1 MEQLS
6 DAMDVMNGIVWGPI
20 MIILLVG
27 TGVYLTIRLRFVQ
40 LRHLKHAI
48 ACVSGKYDN
57 PEDKGDISH
66 FQALCSALSATIGTG
81 NIAGVATAI
90 ALGGPGAIFWM
101 WVTALVGMA
110 TKFTSC
116 SLAVRYRV
124 IHPDGSAS
132 GGPMYFLEKGLN
144 QKWLGILFALC
155 AGFASF
161 GIGSAV
167 QANSV
172 TDGLLSLMPETWQND
187 RLPAGL
193 PLIGN
198 SITLKVLIGV
208 VLACMVGG
216 VIIGGIKRI
225 AGVASRIVP
234 LMCVVYLTGAL
245 IILVI
250 NFSAIPD
257 ALIQIFRYA
266 FSPIAVGGGF
276 FGMVLSR
283 TIQKGVARGIFS
295 NESGLGSA
303 PMAYAAAKTTEMAR
317 EGFVA
322 MLGPLIDTIIICTMT
337 ALVIITSGLWQVKS
351 DTGQVLYGPGGAG
364 VPMKMTVN
372 GESIQVIGTAGKA
385 PEPFLDKNGQPYP
398 LPTGVSL
405 TAAAFA
411 VSLPNVGNWIVSIS
425 LVFFAFSTIIAWS
438 YYGDRCFE
446 YLLGERAIKPYRY
459 IYCLVVVL
467 GAVGG
472 LDLVWTIADNLN
484 VLMAVPNLIAL
495 IGLAGV
501 VAGETKDYLQRMHEN

>member
-40 LRHLKHAI
+40 LRHLKHAL

-116 SLAVRYRV
+116 SLALRYRV

-187 RLPAGL
+187 RLPASL

-198 SITLKVLIGV
+198 TIALKVLIGV

-225 AGVASRIVP
+225 AKVTSRIVP

-245 IILVI
+245 IILAI
-250 NFSAIPD
+250 NFSAIPN

-303 PMAYAAAKTTEMAR
+303 PMAYAAAKSTEMAR

-372 GESIQVIGTAGKA
+372 GESIRVIGTAGET

-411 VSLPNVGNWIVSIS
+411 VSLPNFGKWIVSIS

-484 VLMAVPNLIAL
+484 ALMAVPNLIAL